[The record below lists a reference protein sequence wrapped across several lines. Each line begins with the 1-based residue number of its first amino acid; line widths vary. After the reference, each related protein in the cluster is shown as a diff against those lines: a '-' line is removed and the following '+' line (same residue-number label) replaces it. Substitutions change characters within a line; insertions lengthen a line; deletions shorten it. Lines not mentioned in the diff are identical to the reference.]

1 MIENWRPISLLNVDR
16 KILAKILFWRLSSVA
31 GDLLSSHQHCSVQG
45 RSTFSA
51 VLAIREALERC
62 RAAGWRKYL
71 LALDQAKAFD
81 RVNHEYLWLLL
92 GRYGLQGRFIDWL
105 KTLYNGAESF
115 PLVNGWVGQPFEV
128 GSGVRQGCPL
138 SPLLYAFAI
147 DPFVRRLE
155 GASLCGVPLGIAG
168 VPPLKVVAYA
178 DDVSVIISGTEEAQ
192 EVVSVIEQYTEASG
206 SKVNHEKSEVF
217 WMGEEGES
225 FELPD
230 AFPEPQQEI
239 KILGIKFGPGD
250 YGHRN
255 WESRLVVANAKVA
268 SWKRWRLSLRERVDL
283 IKTYLI
289 PIFLYVSFVC
299 ILPVS
304 LYARVYSCFF
314 QLLWG
319 NRLNL
324 IKRNVTYLSR
334 REGGLGVVNPIVFL
348 FFALFKVQSW

>member
-105 KTLYNGAESF
+105 KTLYKGAESF
-115 PLVNGWVGQPFEV
+115 PLVNGWVGRPFEV
-128 GSGVRQGCPL
+128 SSGVRQGCPL

-155 GASLCGVPLGIAG
+155 GASLCGVPLDIAG
-168 VPPLKVVAYA
+168 VPPLK
-178 DDVSVIISGTEEAQ
+178 GRC
-192 EVVSVIEQYTEASG
+192 
-206 SKVNHEKSEVF
+206 
-217 WMGEEGES
+217 
-225 FELPD
+225 L
-230 AFPEPQQEI
+230 
-239 KILGIKFGPGD
+239 
-250 YGHRN
+250 
-255 WESRLVVANAKVA
+255 
-268 SWKRWRLSLRERVDL
+268 
-283 IKTYLI
+283 
-289 PIFLYVSFVC
+289 C
-299 ILPVS
+299 
-304 LYARVYSCFF
+304 
-314 QLLWG
+314 
-319 NRLNL
+319 
-324 IKRNVTYLSR
+324 
-334 REGGLGVVNPIVFL
+334 
-348 FFALFKVQSW
+348 

>member
-1 MIENWRPISLLNVDR
+1 GE
-16 KILAKILFWRLSSVA
+16 
-31 GDLLSSHQHCSVQG
+31 
-45 RSTFSA
+45 
-51 VLAIREALERC
+51 
-62 RAAGWRKYL
+62 KYL

-92 GRYGLQGRFIDWL
+92 GRYSLQGRFIDWL
-105 KTLYNGAESF
+105 KTLYKGAESF
-115 PLVNGWVGQPFEV
+115 TLVNGWVVWPFEV
-128 GSGVRQGCPL
+128 GSGVRQGCPS
-138 SPLLYAFAI
+138 SPQLYAFTI

-155 GASLCGVPLGIAG
+155 GASLHGVPLGIAG
-168 VPPLKVVAYA
+168 APLKVVAYA
-178 DDVSVIISGTEEAQ
+178 DDVSFIISRTEEAQ

-206 SKVNHEKSEVF
+206 SKVNHEKSKVF

-255 WESRLVVANAKVA
+255 WESRLVDANAKVE

-289 PIFLYVSFVC
+289 PIFLYVSFIC

-319 NRLNL
+319 NRLDL

-334 REGGLGVVNPIVFL
+334 RVGTRNGFSFL
-348 FFALFKVQSW
+348 CYF